1 MPIYKGSTKI
11 ADTGKHGIYFENKPV
26 NAVYKGSRRVYQ
38 YKPAPQT
45 FNAGSSLVQYVVP
58 KGISKLAI
66 DCVASRGG
74 AGKNEGG
81 YGGRVTCNLS
91 VTAGQVLYVTV
102 GTIPTAYN
110 NRIYNASDI
119 RIGGT
124 NYANRV
130 VVAGGGGS
138 SGASDDQ
145 GWDISGG
152 AGGGTTGA
160 TGKNSRGAYGGKG
173 GTQSAGGA
181 GGGYADFGQNGHAGE
196 LGLGGTSN
204 STSGCGGAGYY
215 GGGSGGIYTFYSSN
229 GGGGGGGSSYTNPN
243 LCTNVVH
250 TQGYRNGAGYITITA
265 IG

>member
-1 MPIYKGSTKI
+1 MPICKGSTKI
-11 ADTGKHGIYFENKPV
+11 ADTGKHGIYFENKPI

-66 DCVASRGG
+66 DCVASKGANAKKAGG
-74 AGKNEGG
+74 N
-81 YGGRVTCNLS
+81 GGRVTCTLS
-91 VTAGQVLYVTV
+91 VTAGQILYVTV
-102 GTIPTAYN
+102 GTIPTSFN

-124 NYANRV
+124 EYANRV

-138 SGASDDQ
+138 SGNADDY
-145 GWDISGG
+145 GNNYGG
-152 AGGGTTGA
+152 AGGGTTGQ
-160 TGKNSRGAYGGKG
+160 TGGNARGAYGGGG

-181 GGGYADFGQNGHAGE
+181 GGGWADVGAQGYAGT
-196 LGLGGTSN
+196 LGLGGTSREN
-204 STSGCGGAGYY
+204 SGCGGAGYY
-215 GGGSGGIYTFYSSN
+215 GGGSGGVYTFYTSL
-229 GGGGGGGSSYTNPN
+229 GGGGGGGSSYTHPT

-250 TQGYRNGAGYITITA
+250 TQGYRNGAGYITITV